1 MFYVQDIF
9 LYFTS
14 AEEYMITTKI
24 AAILAVGL
32 IGILVNYATAVVSQ
46 AHAAGGIM
54 GLVAHGSQDVY
65 LTKQVNKLQSEEN
78 KTQSEVN
85 ELKAQVNKLQSEE
98 KCTGK

>member
-1 MFYVQDIF
+1 
-9 LYFTS
+9 
-14 AEEYMITTKI
+14 
-24 AAILAVGL
+24 
-32 IGILVNYATAVVSQ
+32 
-46 AHAAGGIM
+46 M